1 MLGFVVLATLVVVS
15 GRSWD
20 DLSSCDA
27 EEVVTDGRL
36 WLEPGRED
44 ASGEE
49 GVSPRVEGT
58 SLDKPLLCK
67 EVGLPPATESP
78 LLRPVFDLTLHLL
91 LTLSERFIIALSTKP
106 PKPLVGETG
115 RFCERALEVR
125 SKLGVDSSEFM
136 LSVLSGRLL
145 IVS

>member
-1 MLGFVVLATLVVVS
+1 MLGFAVLSTLVTVS
-15 GRSWD
+15 GKSWD
-20 DLSSCDA
+20 DLSACGA
-27 EEVVTDGRL
+27 EGRL
-36 WLEPGRED
+36 WLDPGLED

-49 GVSPRVEGT
+49 GVSPRVDGM

-91 LTLSERFIIALSTKP
+91 LTLSERFIMALSTKP
-106 PKPLVGETG
+106 PRPLVGEIG

-125 SKLGVDSSEFM
+125 NKLGVDSSEFK
-136 LSVLSGRLL
+136 LSVLNGRLL
-145 IVS
+145 MVS